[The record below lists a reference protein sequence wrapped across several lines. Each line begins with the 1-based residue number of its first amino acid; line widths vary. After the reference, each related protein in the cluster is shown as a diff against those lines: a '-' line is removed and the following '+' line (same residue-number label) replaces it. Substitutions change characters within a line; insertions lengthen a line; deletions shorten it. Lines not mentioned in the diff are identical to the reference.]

1 MHSNKYLLSRYGQL
15 STAAKEFQKSA
26 LIKDKILKFVKNAKQ
41 TLFRLLAFLP
51 CLKKYYKL
59 NGSNIITLIF
69 SFFILTIV
77 KRFRS

>member
-1 MHSNKYLLSRYGQL
+1 MNFNAFQTNTYGQL

-59 NGSNIITLIF
+59 NGSDIITLIF